1 MQRTKLNQALA
12 GALLAITMGYAQLGA
27 AHEGSAVMDS
37 EGIAPNFTGYAIV
50 TCENEGDTPTDHLFA
65 TITDLSPPVPN
76 LLVNLQIIKGDLAVS
91 TTDPI
96 SGDANPGPEARL
108 HGGNGVYLVLV
119 NKTNAGARAF
129 KLSYHCQTAAGIHT
143 PTSAGLKQFK

>member
-12 GALLAITMGYAQLGA
+12 GALLAITMGYAQLVA

-50 TCENEGDTPTDHLFA
+50 TCGIKDEPLTDHLFA
-65 TITDLSPPVPN
+65 EIVDLSPPVPN

-96 SGDANPGPEARL
+96 SGDANASPGVKL

-119 NKTNAGARAF
+119 NKTGAGARAF
-129 KLSYHCQTAAGIHT
+129 KLLYHCQTADGIHT
-143 PTSAGLKQFK
+143 TTVAGLKQFK

>member
-12 GALLAITMGYAQLGA
+12 GALLAITMGYAPLGA

-50 TCENEGDTPTDHLFA
+50 TCENEGDAPTDHLFA

-91 TTDPI
+91 TTDPV
-96 SGDANPGPEARL
+96 SGDANPGPEVRL
-108 HGGNGVYLVLV
+108 QGGNGVYLVLV